1 MPLPAASRVAQLV
14 PGARAQGKIKPGPDA
29 ALIVVDVQNCFT
41 PGGSLAVKGG
51 DEIVPLINKIAKGFQ
66 NVVLTQDWHTPGHIS
81 FASSHPGKKPFESVK
96 LPYGNQILWPDHCVQ
111 GTDGAA
117 IHKGIDIPHAQLVI
131 RKGHNPKVDSYSA
144 FIEADGKLKTGLDGY
159 LKGRGIKTVFVAGPR
174 HRLLRRLV
182 GHGCAQARACRL
194 RHRGRLPRH
203 RHAGLAGG
211 GLEEHG
217 EGRRQAH
224 PVGRAWRDVIP
235 ALVAGIQPSTS
246 SEQAE
251 SWIAGTSP
259 AMTKPA
265 TRSARPV

>member
-1 MPLPAASRVAQLV
+1 MRPS
-14 PGARAQGKIKPGPDA
+14 
-29 ALIVVDVQNCFT
+29 IVVDVQNCFT
-41 PGGSLAVKGG
+41 PGGSLAVEGG

-81 FASSHPGKKPFESVK
+81 FASSHPGKKPFETIK

-131 RKGHNPKVDSYSA
+131 RKGFNPKVDSYSA
-144 FIEADGKLKTGLDGY
+144 FIEADGKIKTGLDGY
-159 LKGRGIKTVFVAGPR
+159 LKGRGIKTVFV
-174 HRLLRRLV
+174 V
-182 GHGCAQARACRL
+182 GLATDFCVAWTAHGRAQARARRL

-224 PVGRAWRDVIP
+224 PVRATWR
-235 ALVAGIQPSTS
+235 
-246 SEQAE
+246 
-251 SWIAGTSP
+251 
-259 AMTKPA
+259 
-265 TRSARPV
+265 